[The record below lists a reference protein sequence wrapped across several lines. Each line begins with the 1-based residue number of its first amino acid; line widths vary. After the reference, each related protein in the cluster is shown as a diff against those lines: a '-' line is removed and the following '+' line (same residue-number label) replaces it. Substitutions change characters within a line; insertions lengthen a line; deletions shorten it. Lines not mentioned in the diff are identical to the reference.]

1 MKKYQVFCKPCE
13 DHPEGSLCCDPR
25 EYEWHSEGDDE
36 GYAIFDTKE
45 QAQELI
51 QYLCD
56 EWLIAQGVVT
66 YDAYEVVEKT
76 APEVRYGIWYKGSE
90 GCSAGFWDADVKYIF
105 KTPEEAVAYVNTS
118 LQGYFPDWKEN
129 YTIVTI
135 TFPEGLE

>member
-13 DHPEGSLCCDPR
+13 DHPKGSLCCDPR
-25 EYEWHSEGDDE
+25 KEAGERDEE
-36 GYAIFDTKE
+36 GYTMFDTKE
-45 QAQELI
+45 EAEGLI
-51 QYLCD
+51 QYFCTDWLCD
-56 EWLIAQGVVT
+56 EVT
-66 YDAYEVVEKT
+66 PKDYEVVEKT
-76 APEVRYGIWYKGSE
+76 VPEVRYGIWYKGSE

-135 TFPEGLE
+135 TFPEELE